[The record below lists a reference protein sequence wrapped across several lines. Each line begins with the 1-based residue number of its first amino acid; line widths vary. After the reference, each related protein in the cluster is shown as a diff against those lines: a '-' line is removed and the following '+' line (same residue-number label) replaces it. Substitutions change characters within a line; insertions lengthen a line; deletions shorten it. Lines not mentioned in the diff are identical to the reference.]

1 MGSTS
6 YQPAVAGLGILLLFA
21 CAAILAP
28 SSAHA
33 CNTIVNNG
41 PTVTVREGAM
51 APPRPL
57 GGTITD
63 GTYVLSATTLY
74 LAPGVPPTPTS
85 MPSDTLGTYS
95 MVFEF
100 KGNRILSVGTSNGK
114 ETRYVTTFTTSGT
127 TIFEKDICPL
137 PEESSSRS
145 FTAYEREL
153 RFYMPSK
160 HGTLEF
166 ILTKR

>member
-1 MGSTS
+1 M
-6 YQPAVAGLGILLLFA
+6 
-21 CAAILAP
+21 AA
-28 SSAHA
+28 
-33 CNTIVNNG
+33 
-41 PTVTVREGAM
+41 PT
-51 APPRPL
+51 PL
-57 GGTITD
+57 GGAIAD

-74 LAPGVPPTPTS
+74 LAPGVPQTPTN

-100 KGNRILSVGTSNGK
+100 KGNTIRSVGTLNGNEK
-114 ETRYVTTFTTSGT
+114 RYVTTFTTSGS

-137 PEESSSRS
+137 PEDSTSRS
-145 FTAYEREL
+145 FTAYEREI

-166 ILTKR
+166 VLTKR

>member
-6 YQPAVAGLGILLLFA
+6 YQPAVSGLSILLLFA
-21 CAAILAP
+21 CAEILAP
-28 SSAHA
+28 ASSYA
-33 CNTIVNNG
+33 CNTVPNNG
-41 PTVTVREGAM
+41 PTVTVREVEM
-51 APPRPL
+51 AAPRPL

-74 LAPGVPPTPTS
+74 LAPGVPPTPTN
-85 MPSDTLGTYS
+85 MPSDALGTYS

-100 KGNRILSVGTSNGK
+100 KGNTMLSVGTLNGK
-114 ETRYVTTFTTSGT
+114 EKRYVTTFTTSGT

-137 PEESSSRS
+137 TEESNTRS

-153 RFYMPSK
+153 RFYMPSQ